1 MSYNRCNKQYNRHN
15 TSHAAE
21 HTARTTHYNIQR
33 TSAGSYKGTSA
44 MAAKTTNISIRMDVE
59 LKARAE
65 ELFAALG
72 MNISTAFNIFVRQ
85 ALREGKIPFEIS
97 LTPQPQPEPAE
108 QIAPKENS
116 APSAEPSP
124 APPAQPVT
132 TAPAAAAV
140 PRRKFPSALLPPQS
154 GQDAQ
159 TLPEGQ
165 KKAPRPEGAAQN
177 IIDMF

>member
-1 MSYNRCNKQYNRHN
+1 
-15 TSHAAE
+15 
-21 HTARTTHYNIQR
+21 
-33 TSAGSYKGTSA
+33 

-97 LTPQPQPEPAE
+97 LTPTPQPETSEESVPKDPSAQTAE
-108 QIAPKENS
+108 PQTAPL
-116 APSAEPSP
+116 APSAKT
-124 APPAQPVT
+124 AQPA
-132 TAPAAAAV
+132 APTK
-140 PRRKFPSALLPPQS
+140 RKFPSVFTPPPT
-154 GQDAQ
+154 GQEAQ
-159 TLPEGQ
+159 TLPEEQ
-165 KKAPRPEGAAQN
+165 KNAPRPGGAAQN

>member
-1 MSYNRCNKQYNRHN
+1 
-15 TSHAAE
+15 
-21 HTARTTHYNIQR
+21 
-33 TSAGSYKGTSA
+33 

-97 LTPQPQPEPAE
+97 LAPLPQPETAE
-108 QIAPKENS
+108 ESAQADQVAQSADPS
-116 APSAEPSP
+116 TAPSTQPLKTPQA
-124 APPAQPVT
+124 APRKKYP
-132 TAPAAAAV
+132 TA
-140 PRRKFPSALLPPQS
+140 LTPPQT

-159 TLPEGQ
+159 TLPEEQ
-165 KKAPRPEGAAQN
+165 KKAPRPGGAAQN